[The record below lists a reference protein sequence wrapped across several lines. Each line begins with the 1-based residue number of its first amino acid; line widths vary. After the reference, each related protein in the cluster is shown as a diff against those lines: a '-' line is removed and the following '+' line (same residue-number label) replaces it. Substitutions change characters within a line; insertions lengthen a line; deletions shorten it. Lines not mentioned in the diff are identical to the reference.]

1 MEAIYK
7 KGSCK
12 RGELF
17 DVLVSKFVEGG
28 WKILED
34 ESSHILS
41 LLLTHSILI
50 AKVVLGN
57 DE

>member
-1 MEAIYK
+1 MEVIYK

-34 ESSHILS
+34 ESGHKIIELCY
-41 LLLTHSILI
+41 TQ
-50 AKVVLGN
+50 KEV
-57 DE
+57 